1 MRNTGRQVSLG
12 SEESEESARDLHEQQ
27 KKLVLEEDT
36 VRLVDT
42 RLIRLQKKQSNRE
55 AENRRFDLLNL
66 EAL

>member
-1 MRNTGRQVSLG
+1 MCRFKVRNTGRQVSLG

-42 RLIRLQKKQSNRE
+42 RLARMLKKRGNRE
-55 AENRRFDLLNL
+55 AENGRSDL
-66 EAL
+66 